1 MRFDNASVG
10 EPLAKVAV
18 QFELLPTRMLEQQPD
33 LLRRFRAGERE
44 ALARVYR
51 FYFDD
56 VYRIAQRSGVDRL
69 DFVQDVFIKAF
80 TEEARRAYD
89 GLRPYKPF
97 LLKIA
102 RNLRIDR
109 ARSASR
115 EPSTLALGDLDA
127 IETREDLE
135 AGLRF
140 RLLEQTSAIVSA
152 LDEEVRAV
160 ARLRFVEDL
169 SQLDVANRL
178 GTTRRRVRTLEARLL
193 RILKRS
199 APFKAWR

>member
-1 MRFDNASVG
+1 
-10 EPLAKVAV
+10 
-18 QFELLPTRMLEQQPD
+18 MLEHQPD

-56 VYRIAQRSGVDRL
+56 VYRIAQRSDVDRF

-80 TEEARRAYD
+80 TREARLAYD

-115 EPSTLALGDLDA
+115 EPSTLALNDLDS
-127 IETREDLE
+127 IETRDDLE

-140 RLLEQTSAIVSA
+140 RLLEQTSVIVSE

-160 ARLRFVEDL
+160 ARLRFIEDL

-193 RILKRS
+193 RLLKRS
-199 APFKAWR
+199 ALFKAWR